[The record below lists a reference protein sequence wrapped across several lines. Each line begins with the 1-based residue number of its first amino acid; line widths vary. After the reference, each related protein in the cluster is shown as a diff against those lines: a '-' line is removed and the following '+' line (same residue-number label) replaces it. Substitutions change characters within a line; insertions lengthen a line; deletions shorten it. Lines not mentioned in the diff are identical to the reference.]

1 MPTFVQEAPGPSMT
15 IDGGLRVHLR
25 NADHASALVVFV
37 HGLSGSGYGT
47 WGEMPGAVYR
57 SDRLDADIAVFDYVS
72 GFRRR
77 LGFSP
82 NIIDVA
88 RELNSH
94 LDALQYKRIIL
105 VGHSMGG
112 IICSMAIRLSH
123 QKTPFGHSQALI
135 HRAVGLIALASPR
148 SGARAVILGGQKD
161 ARVLRVHN
169 AEVTQNSEFFTN
181 QVDTQWRGSGRA
193 RYRIPI
199 WAATATHD
207 RFVDY
212 FTATFA
218 LRGDQVDT
226 FTGTHTSFLHRH
238 DIREW
243 VVERAARSLA
253 QADVPL
259 RATRSVIKTRF
270 RGDPLHSAWHDA
282 FHGALRRFEVSPDGI
297 TIYDATHEPREDD
310 TETHLQVR
318 IIPSG
323 VCDAEATATE
333 FREYGL
339 AMESGRLFALG
350 AAPLGE
356 DVDEAARRLAGYV
369 EERPAAWIA
378 PVSEPQNL
386 EDEILNWLERTKESM
401 THANRFDRG
410 YE

>member
-1 MPTFVQEAPGPSMT
+1 MPTFVQEAPEPSMK
-15 IDGGLRVHLR
+15 IEGGLRVHLR
-25 NADHASALVVFV
+25 NAGRASALVVFV
-37 HGLSGSGYGT
+37 HGLNGSGYGT
-47 WGEMPGAVYR
+47 WGEMSAAIYG
-57 SDRLDADIAVFDYVS
+57 SDQLDVDVAVFDYVS
-72 GFRRR
+72 GLRRR
-77 LGFSP
+77 LSFSP

-94 LDALQYKRIIL
+94 LDALQYNRIIL

-123 QKTPFGHSQALI
+123 QKTPFGHSDALI

-148 SGARAVILGGQKD
+148 SGARAVIFGGNKD
-161 ARVLRVHN
+161 ARILKVHN
-169 AEVTQNSEFFTN
+169 SEVTQNSEFFTN
-181 QVDTQWRGSGRA
+181 QVDTQWRGGGRA

-218 LRGDQVDT
+218 LRGHQVDT
-226 FTGTHTSFLHRH
+226 FAGTHTSFLHRQ
-238 DIREW
+238 DLREW
-243 VVERAARSLA
+243 VVERVARSLA
-253 QADVPL
+253 QANAP
-259 RATRSVIKTRF
+259 RAFPTVIKTRF

-282 FHGALRRFEVSPDGI
+282 FHGALRRFPVSPDGI
-297 TIYDATHEPREDD
+297 TIYDATHESREDD
-310 TETHLQVR
+310 IETHLQVR
-318 IIPSG
+318 IIHSG
-323 VCDAEATATE
+323 ACAAEATATE
-333 FREYGL
+333 FTEYGL

-356 DVDEAARRLAGYV
+356 NVDEAARRLAKYV
-369 EERPAAWIA
+369 EDRPAAWIA

-401 THANRFDRG
+401 THANRFNRD
-410 YE
+410 